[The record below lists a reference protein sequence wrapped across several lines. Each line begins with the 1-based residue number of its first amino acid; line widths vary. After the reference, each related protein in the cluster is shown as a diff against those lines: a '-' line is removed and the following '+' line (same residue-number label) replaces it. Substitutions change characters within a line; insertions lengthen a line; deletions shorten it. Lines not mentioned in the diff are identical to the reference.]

1 MGLGPLASKA
11 QERGAKQKKSG
22 LGSRLDFALPGQKLS
37 GSFCPPSSLT
47 SVRILLFYI
56 LVVVLGILSMGYQLL
71 ASRLLSPYFGSSI
84 IVWAWLISTFLAA
97 FSLGSMLGG
106 WVSNRPP
113 GPRFR
118 LQAVSAVLGIGSFAV
133 TAVAGRLILDGIWD
147 TFESINVGLF
157 IACIGLFFLP
167 VTVLSSFGPQNV
179 QFLANRG
186 TPPGAASGIVYGV
199 STVGNIAGV
208 MLTAFA
214 MIPHV
219 RVSILLYVWLAV
231 ALVSLISLIGIL
243 RSAPSPAA

>member
-1 MGLGPLASKA
+1 
-11 QERGAKQKKSG
+11 
-22 LGSRLDFALPGQKLS
+22 
-37 GSFCPPSSLT
+37 
-47 SVRILLFYI
+47 
-56 LVVVLGILSMGYQLL
+56 MGYQLL

-97 FSLGSMLGG
+97 FSIGSMVGG
-106 WVSNRPP
+106 WVSKQASA
-113 GPRFR
+113 PRLR
-118 LQAVSAVLGIGSFAV
+118 MQVISAVLGVGSFAV

-147 TFESINVGLF
+147 AFESINGGLF
-157 IACIGLFFLP
+157 IACLGLFFLP

-231 ALVSLISLIGIL
+231 ALVGLTSLIGIL
-243 RSAPSPAA
+243 RPAPSPAV